1 MFRNSLYPINPTTIF
16 HGDGRIKAFC
26 DGFGDDGQLIGFQL
40 LDHFL
45 LAGND
50 GINLAAL
57 AVEIIGYVALQTI
70 LGEWK
75 REVAKIILV

>member
-1 MFRNSLYPINPTTIF
+1 MLRYLPNPLNPAVL
-16 HGDGRIKAFC
+16 HGHIGIQTLG

-45 LAGND
+45 LPGND

-57 AVEIIGYVALQTI
+57 AVEVVGNAALFF
-70 LGEWK
+70 
-75 REVAKIILV
+75 